1 MVANGMA
8 EFLDGLGVSFL
19 RVGYAYLL
27 TAADFYRDGWPVGP
41 PLIVEV
47 ARLHHRNSGYVR
59 RKIGWT
65 LQYIEKTQEGRV
77 LFPDG
82 CQNFYAC
89 LEKLL
94 FRALHPKV
102 ALDRGREW

>member
-1 MVANGMA
+1 MA

-47 ARLHHRNSGYVR
+47 ARLHHRNSGHVR
-59 RKIGWT
+59 CRIGGILRSIAQT
-65 LQYIEKTQEGRV
+65 KKGKD